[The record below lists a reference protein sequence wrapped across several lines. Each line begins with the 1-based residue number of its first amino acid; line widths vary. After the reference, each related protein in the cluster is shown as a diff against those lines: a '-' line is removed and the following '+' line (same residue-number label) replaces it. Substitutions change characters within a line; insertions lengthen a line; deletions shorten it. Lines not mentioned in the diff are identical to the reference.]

1 MIALETKTFRALANT
16 KCRTATSATIVGVFI
31 VLAMAKQAPAQGAS
45 TPYPKMAEIDQY
57 LMTQEAEV
65 ALARSAAPES
75 IAKDADVLVLDRRG
89 YQTASK
95 GRNGFVCLV
104 QRSWSAGLDDPD
116 FWNPKLRAP
125 ICLNPPAARS
135 YLPLNIKRT
144 TLVLAGKTKE
154 QLSVEMKAGFEA
166 KQFPAIEPG
175 AIGYMLSK
183 QGYLSDRA
191 GHWHPHVMNFVPQAE
206 PARWGANL
214 PDSPILAV
222 SDPIDRVSVYL
233 IPVGKWS
240 DGSPDSGDGGSH

>member
-1 MIALETKTFRALANT
+1 
-16 KCRTATSATIVGVFI
+16 
-31 VLAMAKQAPAQGAS
+31 
-45 TPYPKMAEIDQY
+45 MAEIDQY

-65 ALARSAAPES
+65 ALATSAAPES
-75 IAKDADVLVLDRRG
+75 VAKDADVLVLDRHG

-116 FWNPKLRAP
+116 FWNPKVRAP

-144 TLVLAGKTKE
+144 ELVLAGKTKE
-154 QLSVEMKAGFEA
+154 QLSVEMKAAVEA

-183 QGYLSDRA
+183 EGYLSDRG

>member
-31 VLAMAKQAPAQGAS
+31 VLAMAKQAPAQGAG

-104 QRSWSAGLDDPD
+104 QRSWTAGLDDPD

-135 YLPLNIKRT
+135 YL
-144 TLVLAGKTKE
+144 
-154 QLSVEMKAGFEA
+154 
-166 KQFPAIEPG
+166 FPAIESG

-183 QGYLSDRA
+183 QGYLGDRA

-214 PDSPILAV
+214 PDSPIVAF
-222 SDPIDRVSVYL
+222 SDPVDRVSVYL
-233 IPVGKWS
+233 ILVHKWS